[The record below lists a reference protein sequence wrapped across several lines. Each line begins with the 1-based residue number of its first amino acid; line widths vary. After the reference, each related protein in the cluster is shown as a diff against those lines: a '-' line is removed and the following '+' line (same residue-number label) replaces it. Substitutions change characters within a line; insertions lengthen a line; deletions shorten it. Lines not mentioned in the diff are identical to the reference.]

1 MVQFGCNIGLN
12 YLHKNQI
19 IHRDLKP
26 ANIFRMDRYF
36 KIGDMNVSKVLK
48 NGEAATTK
56 TGSPF
61 YTAPEVWDEEGDG
74 YNYKCDIWSLG
85 VLVYELCS
93 LQVPYEGDS
102 IF

>member
-1 MVQFGCNIGLN
+1 MYLKVQLNSNTGLN

-26 ANIFRMDRYF
+26 ANIFRMDRNF

-48 NGEAATTK
+48 NGEAASTK

-61 YTAPEVWDEEGDG
+61 YTAP
-74 YNYKCDIWSLG
+74 
-85 VLVYELCS
+85 
-93 LQVPYEGDS
+93 
-102 IF
+102 